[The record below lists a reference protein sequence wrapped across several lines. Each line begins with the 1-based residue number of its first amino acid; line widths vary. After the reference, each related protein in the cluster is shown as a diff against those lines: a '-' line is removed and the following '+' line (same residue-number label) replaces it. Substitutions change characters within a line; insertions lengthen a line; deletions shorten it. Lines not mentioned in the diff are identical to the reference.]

1 MASARDRAM
10 IVKIARMYYEQE
22 MSQDQI
28 ARAMLTSRSNISR
41 ILTVAKKKGI
51 VEIKIAETT
60 KRETELEDMLIAR
73 FGLRTAFV
81 ATVPAGASDYKSVGQ
96 LAAQHFLSQLKP
108 GVKVALS
115 WGRSLQAMVNE
126 LDEDNRPDVTLIP
139 IMGGMTAT
147 PSSLSGETL
156 IRTLATKLN
165 AEYLTLHAPT
175 IVQGPEVKQA
185 LMLEPSLKS
194 VIDAAKA
201 ADVAFVGVGS
211 RESTSSNY
219 ILESAGLNRVQHP
232 DFWSKVAGDLGGRFF
247 DSEGKVID
255 TRLERRTV
263 GLDLEELKKIRRVV
277 GVAAGEDKVLG
288 IAAALKGRLL
298 SDLVT
303 SSNCAMKLLGIADQK
318 TQEELV

>member
-1 MASARDRAM
+1 MSSARDRTM

-28 ARAMLTSRSNISR
+28 ARALLTSRSNISR

-51 VEIKIAETT
+51 VEIRIAETA
-60 KRETELEDMLIAR
+60 KRETELEDMLISR
-73 FGLRTAFV
+73 FGLRSALV
-81 ATVPAGASDYKSVGQ
+81 ATIPSGSSDYKPVGQ
-96 LAAQHFLSQLKP
+96 LAAQHFLAHLKP

-156 IRTLATKLN
+156 IRALATKLN

-175 IVQGPEVKQA
+175 IVQSQEVKAA
-185 LMLEPSLKS
+185 LMQEPSVKS
-194 VIDAAKA
+194 VIDAASA
-201 ADVAFVGVGS
+201 AEVAFVGIGS
-211 RESTSSNY
+211 KESLSSNY
-219 ILESAGLNRVQHP
+219 ILETAGINKVEHP
-232 DFWSKVAGDLGGRFF
+232 DFWSKVAGDIGGRFF
-247 DSEGKVID
+247 DSDGEVID
-255 TRLERRTV
+255 TRLEKRTV
-263 GLDLEELKKIRRVV
+263 GLDLSEMRKIRRVV
-277 GVAAGEDKVLG
+277 GVAAGEDKTVG
-288 IAAALKGRLL
+288 ILAVLKGRLI

-303 SSNCAMKLLGIADQK
+303 SSNCALKLLGLADQK

>member
-1 MASARDRAM
+1 MASARDRNM
-10 IVKIARMYYEQE
+10 IVKVARMYYEQE

-28 ARAMLTSRSNISR
+28 ARALITSRSNISR

-73 FGLRTAFV
+73 FGIRAALV
-81 ATVPAGASDYKSVGQ
+81 ATVPSGSSDYKSVGQ
-96 LAAQHFLSQLKP
+96 LAAQHFLAQLKP

-156 IRTLATKLN
+156 IRNLATKLN
-165 AEYLTLHAPT
+165 SEYLTLHAPT
-175 IVQGPEVKQA
+175 IVQSPDVKAA
-185 LMLEPSLKS
+185 LMQEPSVKS
-194 VIDAAKA
+194 VIDAGKI
-201 ADVAFVGVGS
+201 ADVAFVGIGS
-211 RESTSSNY
+211 KESSSSNY
-219 ILESAGLNRVQHP
+219 ILETAGINKIEHP
-232 DFWSKVAGDLGGRFF
+232 DFWSRAAGDIGGRFF

-255 TRLERRTV
+255 TRLEKRTV
-263 GLDLEELKKIRRVV
+263 GLDLDDLKKIRRVV
-277 GVAAGEDKVLG
+277 GVAAGEYKTVG
-288 IAAALKGRLL
+288 ILAALRGRLV

-303 SSNCAMKLLGIADQK
+303 SSSCAMKLLGLADQK